1 MTDYRRNFTPGGTYF
16 FTLNLVDRRSS
27 LLTENISRLR
37 SVFRYTRARHPFE
50 TVAIVVLPDHLRTIW
65 RLPEDDADF
74 PTRWRLIKSAFS
86 RSFAAKEEISSSRRS
101 KGERGI
107 WQRRFWEHTIRDE
120 RDFARHVDYIHFNPV
135 KHGYVRKV
143 RDWPYS
149 SYRRMVKLG
158 IYRENW
164 GGELEEGD
172 CKFGET

>member
-50 TVAIVVLPDHLRTIW
+50 TVAIVVLPDHMHALW

-74 PTRWRLIKSAFS
+74 PTRWRLIRSAFS
-86 RSFAAKEEISSSRRS
+86 RALLMNEPISRSRRS

-107 WQRRFWEHTIRDE
+107 WQRRFWEHTNRDE
-120 RDFARHVDYIHFNPV
+120 RDFAPHVDYIHFNPV
-135 KHGYVRKV
+135 KHEYVRKV

-149 SYRRMVKLG
+149 SFRRMVKLG
-158 IYRENW
+158 IYTEDW
-164 GGELEEGD
+164 GGDFEQAD
-172 CKFGET
+172 CEFGEM